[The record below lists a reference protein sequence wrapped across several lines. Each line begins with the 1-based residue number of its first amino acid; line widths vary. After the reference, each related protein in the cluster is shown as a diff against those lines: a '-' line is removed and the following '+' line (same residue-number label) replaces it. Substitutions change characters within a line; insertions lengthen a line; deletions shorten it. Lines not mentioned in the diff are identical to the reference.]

1 MSKTDIQKNK
11 NKTVVISGSTSGLG
25 KEMSIEFAKR
35 GWLVAGLGKTKAKVD
50 EMTKIMGEKHQIK
63 ECDVSCNKSVKS
75 FSENIIKK
83 LGVPE
88 LIINNAAVMNTPRPL
103 WEVPREEFD
112 YLTHVN
118 INGVANMIR
127 HFLPSMVEKRQGIII
142 NLSSGW
148 GRSTSPDVAPYCAT
162 KWAIEGL
169 SGALAQ
175 ELPKGMGCIALNPGV
190 IDTDMLRKCWGKG
203 AELYQKPRDWA
214 KLAVP
219 FIENLSYQ
227 DNGKKM
233 SAP

>member
-1 MSKTDIQKNK
+1 
-11 NKTVVISGSTSGLG
+11 
-25 KEMSIEFAKR
+25 
-35 GWLVAGLGKTKAKVD
+35 
-50 EMTKIMGEKHQIK
+50 
-63 ECDVSCNKSVKS
+63 
-75 FSENIIKK
+75 
-83 LGVPE
+83 
-88 LIINNAAVMNTPRPL
+88 
-103 WEVPREEFD
+103 
-112 YLTHVN
+112 
-118 INGVANMIR
+118 
-127 HFLPSMVEKRQGIII
+127 MVEKRQGIII

-203 AELYQKPRDWA
+203 ADLYQKPRDWA

-227 DNGKKM
+227 DNGKQM

>member
-25 KEMSIEFAKR
+25 KEMCIEFAKR

-50 EMTKIMGEKHQIK
+50 EMTRIMGEKHQIK
-63 ECDVSCNKSVKS
+63 ECDVTCNESVKS
-75 FSENIIKK
+75 FSEKIIKK

-88 LIINNAAVMNTPRPL
+88 LLINNAAVMNAPKPL

-227 DNGKKM
+227 DNGKQM